1 MREIDGRTRT
11 CGLLGCPVEHTLSP
25 VIHAA
30 LAELTGINLAYLPFR
45 VEKEALEDAVRGA
58 HALNVLGLNVT
69 VPHKERVLPFLDGID
84 PLAERIGA
92 VNTLVRTE
100 KGYRGYNTDMPGLYR
115 AMVSAGVQV
124 DGESVIILG
133 AGGVARAVAFML
145 ADRAENIILLNRTV
159 EKAAAIAQEVNAFT
173 GLETASAMP
182 ISDYEKLA
190 GGGYIVVQATNVGM
204 YPDTDS
210 VVISDKAFYEKVR
223 IGYDLIF
230 NPADTLFMRKVREAG
245 GLSHNGLKMLLYQGI
260 IAYELW
266 NNVKITEEQAL
277 WVYDR
282 LKERI

>member
-1 MREIDGRTRT
+1 M
-11 CGLLGCPVEHTLSP
+11 
-25 VIHAA
+25 
-30 LAELTGINLAYLPFR
+30 
-45 VEKEALEDAVRGA
+45 RGA

-115 AMVSAGVQV
+115 AMVSDGVQV

>member
-115 AMVSAGVQV
+115 AMVSDGVQV

-204 YPDTDS
+204 YPDTDR

>member
-115 AMVSAGVQV
+115 AMVSDGVQV

-230 NPADTLFMRKVREAG
+230 NPADTLFMRKVRETG

>member
-1 MREIDGRTRT
+1 MREIDGKTRT

-115 AMVSAGVQV
+115 AMVSDGVQV

>member
-45 VEKEALEDAVRGA
+45 VEKEALGDAVRGA

-115 AMVSAGVQV
+115 AMVSDGVQV

-145 ADRAENIILLNRTV
+145 ADRAEKILLLNRTV

>member
-115 AMVSAGVQV
+115 AMVSDGVQV

-260 IAYELW
+260 LAYELW

>member
-25 VIHAA
+25 VIHTA
-30 LAELTGINLAYLPFR
+30 LSEITGINLAYLPFR
-45 VEKEALEDAVRGA
+45 VEKEALGDAVQGA
-58 HALNVLGLNVT
+58 HALNILGLNVT

-100 KGYRGYNTDMPGLYR
+100 RGYRGYNTDMPGLYR
-115 AMVSAGVQV
+115 AMVSDGVQV
-124 DGESVIILG
+124 DKESVIILG

>member
-25 VIHAA
+25 VIHTA
-30 LAELTGINLAYLPFR
+30 LSEITGINLAYLPFR
-45 VEKEALEDAVRGA
+45 VEKEALGDAVQGA
-58 HALNVLGLNVT
+58 HALNILGLNVT

-100 KGYRGYNTDMPGLYR
+100 RGYRGYNTDMPGLYR
-115 AMVSAGVQV
+115 AMVSDGVQV
-124 DGESVIILG
+124 DRESVIILG

-145 ADRAENIILLNRTV
+145 ADRAEKILLLNRTV

-173 GLETASAMP
+173 GQETASAMP

-210 VVISDKAFYEKVR
+210 VVISDRAFYEKVR